1 MGISEGEEREKETEA
16 INEAI
21 MTENFP
27 QINIRHQTT
36 HPGSSES
43 SKQDKC
49 PKNLHVGMWYSNFRK
64 SQVKGKS

>member
-36 HPGSSES
+36 HPGSSKNN
-43 SKQDKC
+43 KQDKC
-49 PKNLHVGMWYSNFRK
+49 PQNCTQAYDIQTAKNQR
-64 SQVKGKS
+64 